1 MGWLSRESSLPLE
14 RNSPPNLAYPIFV
27 PPLVSKSGLITDSA
41 LTVKRPQSAL
51 EEPRT
56 ADFSYWQSAVFFLL
70 AHSDTGLPG
79 VLEFLNL
86 PEVFNPFQ

>member
-1 MGWLSRESSLPLE
+1 MEPT
-14 RNSPPNLAYPIFV
+14 PIFV
-27 PPLVSKSGLITDSA
+27 PPLVPESGLMHDSA
-41 LTVKRPQSAL
+41 QTVYLQRLQSAL

-56 ADFSYWQSAVFFLL
+56 ADFSYWQAAVFFLR